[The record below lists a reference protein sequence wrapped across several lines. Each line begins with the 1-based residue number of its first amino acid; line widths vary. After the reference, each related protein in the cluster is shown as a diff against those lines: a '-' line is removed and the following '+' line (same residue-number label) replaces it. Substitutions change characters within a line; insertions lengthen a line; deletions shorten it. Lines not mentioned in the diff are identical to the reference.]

1 MCCSIAGAIATSCAG
16 NAASL
21 ARFWLSDGG
30 RGLGGCRTRSAGR
43 LLPAARSV
51 RVHGRMYMLT
61 AACLCLTLTLV
72 SQVVNVVQQTT
83 QLDGNGFLGSDGW
96 MPGDYGALES
106 VWTLDGASV
115 CVFVRELGA
124 VVCAR

>member
-1 MCCSIAGAIATSCAG
+1 MCIRDRAYVYANGFLPLPDAHPGICA
-16 NAASL
+16 
-21 ARFWLSDGG
+21 
-30 RGLGGCRTRSAGR
+30 
-43 LLPAARSV
+43 
-51 RVHGRMYMLT
+51 
-61 AACLCLTLTLV
+61 
-72 SQVVNVVQQTT
+72 QVVNVVQQTT

-115 CVFVRELGA
+115 RVFVRELGA